1 MGRFLAAALALLAIS
16 LIAPLATSLAKSV
29 FEGDFEGAGTGYMD

>member
-16 LIAPLATSLAKSV
+16 LIAPLATSLVKRI
-29 FEGDFEGAGTGYMD
+29 FGGDLKGARTGYMD